1 MFNNTEKE
9 FLFSLGLN
17 FDFDDLSDEEL
28 VQIEESVA
36 EKLQVSGFNSN
47 ENINDIGIMCESV
60 LDKLL

>member
-1 MFNNTEKE
+1 MFNNIEKE